1 MDFVFFRFSR
11 AQVFETFK
19 INFAVLQTGLLKNNH
34 KKFIIWVFDVLENE
48 IYDKTLC
55 FWSDKRTNVRIWD
68 VIYFN
73 FAGVQRDVRKK
84 LKYASCSYY
93 LQKKFIAKLFSI
105 LKMWVTFEAVWGQ
118 KKSRLIHSTRDMGRL
133 LSIWINN
140 PIIIV
145 TNLSNIFCS
154 KDKEQKS
161 WSGIPIF
168 CLQQT
173 FFHDSSQ
180 VSNKTTKS
188 RVSLKI
194 CI

>member
-19 INFAVLQTGLLKNNH
+19 INFAVLQTGLLKNDH

-93 LQKKFIAKLFSI
+93 LQKSLLQSCFQFWKWEWPSRL
-105 LKMWVTFEAVWGQ
+105 FEA
-118 KKSRLIHSTRDMGRL
+118 KKISRLIHSTRDMGRL

-145 TNLSNIFCS
+145 TNLDQYC
-154 KDKEQKS
+154 
-161 WSGIPIF
+161 
-168 CLQQT
+168 
-173 FFHDSSQ
+173 
-180 VSNKTTKS
+180 
-188 RVSLKI
+188 
-194 CI
+194 